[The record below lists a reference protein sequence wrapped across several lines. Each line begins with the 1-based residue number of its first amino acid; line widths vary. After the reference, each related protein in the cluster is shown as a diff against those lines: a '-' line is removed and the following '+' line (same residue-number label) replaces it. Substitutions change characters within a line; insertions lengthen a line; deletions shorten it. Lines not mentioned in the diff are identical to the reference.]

1 MLARV
6 SVVIVTYVAVGFL
19 LAVGGAPEPADS
31 REAAPLAAEQTTSTS
46 TTTVPVVEAVT
57 TTTVVTVPWA
67 SARLAEGES
76 SGPIP
81 VSVDIPSIEVS
92 AEVVA
97 SGLDEESGQMEIPA
111 TAAQVGWY
119 RFGPRPGEAGS
130 AVLAGHVDMAGQGP
144 GAFFH
149 LDRLVAGDEVEVH
162 LSDGT
167 IQRFEV
173 LETVRIPKDE
183 LDVEAIF
190 SRQGGPR
197 LTLVT
202 CGGAFNHTER
212 SYDDNVVTTLTPL
225 GATA

>member
-1 MLARV
+1 MLTRV
-6 SVVIVTYVAVGFL
+6 AAVIVVYVSVGFL
-19 LAVGGAPEPADS
+19 LALGGAPKLDVLPS
-31 REAAPLAAEQTTSTS
+31 TAPVAVDA
-46 TTTVPVVEAVT
+46 TTTTAAVVEAP

-67 SARLAEGES
+67 SARLSEVEA
-76 SGPIP
+76 SGPVP
-81 VSVDIPSIEVS
+81 VAVEIPSIQVA

-97 SGLDEESGQMEIPA
+97 SGIDVESGQMEIPA

-149 LDRLVAGDEVEVH
+149 LDRLVAGDEVAVH
-162 LSDGT
+162 LSDGS
-167 IQRFEV
+167 IQRFQV
-173 LETVRIPKDE
+173 VDTVRVPKGD

-190 SRQGGPR
+190 SRQGGAR

-202 CGGAFNHTER
+202 CGGAFNRTER

>member
-1 MLARV
+1 MLTKV
-6 SVVIVTYVAVGFL
+6 SVLIAAYVSVGFL
-19 LAVGGAPEPADS
+19 LAVGGAPEPAAS
-31 REAAPLAAEQTTSTS
+31 ASLLPPAAAPPTTTTSIA
-46 TTTVPVVEAVT
+46 VVMAEATT
-57 TTTVVTVPWA
+57 TTTVVRVPWE
-67 SARLAEGES
+67 SARLSEVES
-76 SGPIP
+76 SGPVP
-81 VSVDIPSIEVS
+81 VSVEIPSIQVS
-92 AEVVA
+92 AEIVS
-97 SGLDEESGQMEIPA
+97 SGIDEESGQMEIPA

-149 LDRLVAGDEVEVH
+149 LDRLVPGDEVEVH

-167 IQRFEV
+167 VQRFV
-173 LETVRIPKDE
+173 VVETVRVPKDE
-183 LDVEAIF
+183 LEVEAIF

-212 SYDDNVVTTLTPL
+212 SYDDNVVTSLKPL
-225 GATA
+225 GGTA

>member
-1 MLARV
+1 MLTRV
-6 SVVIVTYVAVGFL
+6 SVLIVVYVSVGFL
-19 LAVGGAPEPADS
+19 LALGGAPKLDVLP
-31 REAAPLAAEQTTSTS
+31 S
-46 TTTVPVVEAVT
+46 TTPMAVDATTTTTTAVVVEAP

-67 SARLAEGES
+67 SARLSEVES
-76 SGPIP
+76 SGPVP
-81 VSVDIPSIEVS
+81 VAVEIPSIQVT

-97 SGLDEESGQMEIPA
+97 SGIDVESGQMEIPA

-144 GAFFH
+144 GAFFD
-149 LDRLVAGDEVEVH
+149 LDRLVAGDEVEIH

-167 IQRFEV
+167 MQRFQV
-173 LETVRIPKDE
+173 VETVRVPKDE
-183 LDVEAIF
+183 LDVAAIF
-190 SRQGGPR
+190 SRHGGPR